1 MMPRQPQPRRR
12 KFPLPNTQEVSS
24 NLEQLLES
32 LIKMV
37 GKANQKVDSLQ
48 KRVSQLE
55 SIVKEQAKERGPI
68 IRYTTNPPTHTS
80 SDTH

>member
-1 MMPRQPQPRRR
+1 MRFNE
-12 KFPLPNTQEVSS
+12 KDAE

-37 GKANQKVDSLQ
+37 GKANKNCDSLQ

-55 SIVKEQAKERGPI
+55 WMIREQQIELRGRNSIRI
-68 IRYTTNPPTHTS
+68 YS
-80 SDTH
+80 SHPRKQREKVPNHS